1 MVLSPVGDVDQRRQ
15 TSVDG
20 GEVILAPVKRD
31 VDEAN
36 EYPKGFKT
44 ELGRT
49 CVLARMRGGS
59 CVGE

>member
-1 MVLSPVGDVDQRRQ
+1 MVLSPLGDVDQRRQ
-15 TSVDG
+15 TIVDE

-31 VDEAN
+31 ADEAN

-49 CVLARMRGGS
+49 CVLARVRSGC